1 MYVCVREREKGGRER
16 GEGEREGEKEKETIS
31 TLLKH
36 THDSYFLLL
45 YLMFHCK
52 YHLFNSKA
60 GAKLLYTCLC
70 DYKCIANPFSSTKF
84 NCVL

>member
-1 MYVCVREREKGGRER
+1 
-16 GEGEREGEKEKETIS
+16 
-31 TLLKH
+31 
-36 THDSYFLLL
+36 
-45 YLMFHCK
+45 MFHCK